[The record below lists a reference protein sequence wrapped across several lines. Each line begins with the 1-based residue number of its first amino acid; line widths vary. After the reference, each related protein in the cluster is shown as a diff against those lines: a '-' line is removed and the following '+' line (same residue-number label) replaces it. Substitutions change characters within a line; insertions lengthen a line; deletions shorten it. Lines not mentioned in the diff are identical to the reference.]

1 MSSTQQHNNHHNL
14 LILAE
19 EATVEVVD
27 QITSLLPSWHCHKL
41 YDWDELIENTVA
53 NGELKAHSDNI
64 SNSLDISK
72 CPAIG
77 VFAMGQNPD
86 EHTLIL
92 LEEALKATPN
102 TAWVAILTD
111 QNFQNRQL
119 MTLVVAYCQDYMT
132 YPFRGIEEIFGSMLG
147 HVKGMA
153 RLRKSQL
160 NQGLAPS
167 KHHTKYNM
175 VGKSKAI
182 KNVFTLIEKYAK
194 SDAAVMISGESGTG
208 KELIALAIH
217 EDSPRADKPFIAVN
231 CGAIPEN
238 LLESELFGHIKGAF
252 TGAIQNR
259 DGRIALADTGTLFLD
274 EIGDLSLG
282 QQVKI
287 LRFLQEGTFEPVGS
301 SHTQVADVRII
312 TASHVD
318 MEHAIA
324 KKLFREDLYYRLNVL
339 QLTAPPLRE
348 HNADIELLARHYL
361 EEFTLG
367 RADTPKGFSP
377 EALQAM
383 ALHDWPGNVRE
394 LINRVQKATIVSDHA
409 LIAPQDLGFEK
420 PRSSTQSGIVVNL
433 QETRNKAEREA
444 LETTLQ
450 STQFNVSKTAQ
461 LLGISR
467 MTIYRLMEKHSISMG
482 LS

>member
-1 MSSTQQHNNHHNL
+1 MSSTQHNL

-19 EATVEVVD
+19 EATSDVVE
-27 QITSLLPSWHCHKL
+27 QITSLLPFWHCHKL
-41 YDWDELIENTVA
+41 YDWDKLLATNI
-53 NGELKAHSDNI
+53 NGEIHSNTNI
-64 SNSLDISK
+64 SSNAQSFSK

-77 VFAMGQNPD
+77 VFALGQTPSKR
-86 EHTLIL
+86 TLTL
-92 LEEALKATPN
+92 LEETLKAASN

-111 QNFQNRQL
+111 QHFQNRQL
-119 MTLVVAYCQDYMT
+119 MTLVVAYCQDYIT
-132 YPFRGIEEIFGSMLG
+132 YPFKGVERTLSSMLG

-160 NQGLAPS
+160 SKGLSPS
-167 KHHTKYNM
+167 KHHVKYNM
-175 VGKSKAI
+175 VGKSNAI
-182 KNVFTLIEKYAK
+182 KHVFTLISKYAR

-208 KELIALAIH
+208 KELIAQAIH
-217 EDSPRADKPFIAVN
+217 QDSSRADKPFVAVN

-259 DGRIALADTGTLFLD
+259 DGRIALADSGTLFLD
-274 EIGDLSLG
+274 EIGDLSLQ

-301 SHTQVADVRII
+301 SLTQKANVRII

-318 MEHAIA
+318 MERAIQ

-339 QLTAPPLRE
+339 QLSAPPLRE
-348 HNADIELLARHYL
+348 HNGDIELLARHYL
-361 EEFTLG
+361 EEFTIG
-367 RADTPKGFSP
+367 RADTPKGFSK

-394 LINRVQKATIVSDHA
+394 LLNRVQKATVVSDHA
-409 LIAPQDLGFEK
+409 LITPQDLGLET
-420 PRSSTQSGIVVNL
+420 PRGSDQTGVVVNL

-444 LETTLQ
+444 LETMLLT
-450 STQFNVSKTAQ
+450 TKFNVSKTAQ

-467 MTIYRLMEKHSISMG
+467 MTIYRLMEKHSISADLG
-482 LS
+482 